1 MSKKQRN
8 VKHLF
13 FHKFLSI
20 SCSVCLLTSLLSG
33 CGTSS
38 ADTSQETGKLPVITI
53 GCDTYSPFSYL
64 DVDGNITGID
74 VELADEAFGRM
85 GYQPEFQIINWEEK
99 KDLVDTGAIDCIWS
113 SFTMDGRETEYN
125 WAGPYMQSHQVVA
138 VNPDS
143 DIHTLSDLKDKTI
156 AVQSTTKPEDII
168 RSHNGT
174 LPELKKVISVQK
186 RDLIFILTSKG
197 YVDALAAHDTSVE
210 QFMSESGLNFRILDE
225 PLLTVGL
232 GVAFSVN
239 DTRGIDKEL
248 SETLDEM
255 REDGAIRKI
264 IEKYLSDPDRYL
276 NDKGDNYEK

>member
-1 MSKKQRN
+1 MLKKPKAT
-8 VKHLF
+8 KHM
-13 FHKFLSI
+13 FHYKFLI
-20 SCSVCLLTSLLSG
+20 VSCSVCLLPPLLSG

-38 ADTSQETGKLPVITI
+38 ADISQETSKLPVITI

-113 SFTMDGRETEYN
+113 SFTMDGREAEYN

-143 DIHTLSDLKDKTI
+143 DIHTLSDLKDKII

-239 DTRGIDKEL
+239 DTRGIDDEL

-255 REDGAIRKI
+255 RKDGTIRRI

>member
-1 MSKKQRN
+1 MLKKPKAT
-8 VKHLF
+8 KHMF
-13 FHKFLSI
+13 RYKFLI
-20 SCSVCLLTSLLSG
+20 VSCSVCLLPPLLSG

-38 ADTSQETGKLPVITI
+38 ADISQETSKLPVITI

-113 SFTMDGRETEYN
+113 SFTMDGCETEYN

-143 DIHTLSDLKDKTI
+143 DIHTLSDLKDKII

-168 RSHNGT
+168 RSHNGI

-255 REDGAIRKI
+255 RKDGTIRRI